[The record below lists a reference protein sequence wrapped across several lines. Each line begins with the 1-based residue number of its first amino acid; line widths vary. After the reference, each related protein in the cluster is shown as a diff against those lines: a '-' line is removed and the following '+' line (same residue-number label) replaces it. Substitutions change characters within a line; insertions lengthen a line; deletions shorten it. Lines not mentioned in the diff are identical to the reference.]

1 MMGPIESIKTCYQ
14 KFFTY
19 KGRARRSEFWWFWLF
34 CNALSAVPVV
44 IILNAMEEM
53 SQYYY
58 YTPDSIITKLFF
70 WGFLTLLISVP
81 LFFATIRRLHDI
93 DYSGWW
99 LLIVFIP
106 VIGTIVWLGL
116 LFLETLDGT
125 AEDNKYGPSPKYV
138 RKASAKNEQTDN
150 IMEANTSTNT
160 NANSLE
166 AGASNASG
174 AAHAVEEE
182 SVQNLDSK
190 EQSNDPQSES
200 VEQEEAV
207 NEDEFDEDE
216 FGEPEFDEDEEALKK
231 EIQFCLE
238 NDGTLT
244 AAEYKYIES
253 VASRLGIEKER
264 VAEII
269 ESCKPKLSADEQRYV
284 DFYRDLVQDPK
295 NVDSRT
301 KRLLDREA
309 FTNGIT
315 PERQKELENIAN
327 I

>member
-44 IILNAMEEM
+44 MILNAMEEM

-116 LFLETLDGT
+116 LFLEALDGT

-150 IMEANTSTNT
+150 I
-160 NANSLE
+160 LE
-166 AGASNASG
+166 AKAN
-174 AAHAVEEE
+174 E
-182 SVQNLDSK
+182 
-190 EQSNDPQSES
+190 PQSES
-200 VEQEEAV
+200 AEQEEAV
-207 NEDEFDEDE
+207 KEVEYD
-216 FGEPEFDEDEEALKK
+216 EPEFDEDEEALKK

-264 VAEII
+264 VSEIV

-284 DFYRDLVQDPK
+284 DFYRDIVRDPK

-301 KRLLDREA
+301 RRLLDREA
-309 FTNGIT
+309 FANGIT
-315 PERQKELENIAN
+315 HERQKELENIAN

>member
-34 CNALSAVPVV
+34 CNVLS
-44 IILNAMEEM
+44 IIPYMIMFNAMDDM
-53 SQYYY
+53 ARYYY
-58 YTPDSIITKLFF
+58 YYSSGSYYAKVLFSS
-70 WGFLTLLISVP
+70 LLLLLIYVP
-81 LFFATIRRLHDI
+81 LFFARIRRFHDSGE
-93 DYSGWW
+93 SGWCVLVGIIPFIGMFY
-99 LLIVFIP
+99 LLIVES
-106 VIGTIVWLGL
+106 T
-116 LFLETLDGT
+116 DSNK
-125 AEDNKYGPSPKYV
+125 EDNEYGLSPKYV
-138 RKASAKNEQTDN
+138 RKTSTTNEQSDN
-150 IMEANTSTNT
+150 ITD
-160 NANSLE
+160 ANSLNT
-166 AGASNASG
+166 GASNASG
-174 AAHAVEEE
+174 AAHAVNEE
-182 SVQNLDSK
+182 SAQNMNSK

-207 NEDEFDEDE
+207 NEDDSDED
-216 FGEPEFDEDEEALKK
+216 EFDEDEESLKK

-264 VAEII
+264 VAEIV

-284 DFYRDLVQDPK
+284 DFYRDLVQDSK

>member
-1 MMGPIESIKTCYQ
+1 MESNQLITTPMMGPIESIKTCYQ

-44 IILNAMEEM
+44 MILNAMEEM

-116 LFLETLDGT
+116 LFLEALDGT

-150 IMEANTSTNT
+150 I
-160 NANSLE
+160 LE
-166 AGASNASG
+166 AKAN
-174 AAHAVEEE
+174 E
-182 SVQNLDSK
+182 
-190 EQSNDPQSES
+190 PQSES
-200 VEQEEAV
+200 AEQEEAV
-207 NEDEFDEDE
+207 KEVEYD
-216 FGEPEFDEDEEALKK
+216 EPEFDEDEEALKK

-264 VAEII
+264 VSEIV

-284 DFYRDLVQDPK
+284 DFYRDIVRDPK

-301 KRLLDREA
+301 RRLLDREA
-309 FTNGIT
+309 FANGIT
-315 PERQKELENIAN
+315 HERQKELENIAN